1 MAKRYQDKY
10 YTPATVV
17 KAVLK
22 VIEKEIMPLDKFNRI
37 IEPSAGAGAFIK
49 ELPES
54 TISYDI
60 APEYEGIIC
69 ADYLK
74 ENIPYLENSIVIGN
88 PPFGRSGMLAKEFIK
103 KSMERSDYVAFIL
116 PGDNY
121 NRKSSIPGIKLFKS
135 YMLPE
140 VKYSGVKLKCC
151 FNIYCKGDEE
161 KKKIKDVDI
170 YEFSR
175 NKNTTKKEEEEYLK
189 KDCDYRI
196 ISYGTIRLIGKNE
209 KTRVQELKI
218 NFKVKRNF
226 KYILEKYIKE
236 KANISV
242 SAANISKQD
251 IVDLIY
257 DNYPELRGN

>member
-1 MAKRYQDKY
+1 
-10 YTPATVV
+10 
-17 KAVLK
+17 
-22 VIEKEIMPLDKFNRI
+22 
-37 IEPSAGAGAFIK
+37 
-49 ELPES
+49 
-54 TISYDI
+54 
-60 APEYEGIIC
+60 
-69 ADYLK
+69 
-74 ENIPYLENSIVIGN
+74 
-88 PPFGRSGMLAKEFIK
+88 
-103 KSMERSDYVAFIL
+103 MEHSDYVAFIL

-257 DNYPELRGN
+257 DNYPELRDN